1 MLLSEKN
8 DTDMSRQKNNNIAWM
23 KSTEQIGEEGGSS
36 FNKK

>member
-23 KSTEQIGEEGGSS
+23 KSTEQIGEGGGSK
-36 FNKK
+36 F